1 MKLLLKLSSWHC
13 AASLLVGNI
22 WDSLC
27 FHLVF
32 IHLNQ
37 KYTYDKQLK
46 SKVDF
51 KVHSVLHF

>member
-1 MKLLLKLSSWHC
+1 MLSSWQC
-13 AASLLVGNI
+13 AASLLEGNI

-27 FHLVF
+27 SLHPVF

-46 SKVDF
+46 SKVKF
-51 KVHSVLHF
+51 KVHSVLQKLK